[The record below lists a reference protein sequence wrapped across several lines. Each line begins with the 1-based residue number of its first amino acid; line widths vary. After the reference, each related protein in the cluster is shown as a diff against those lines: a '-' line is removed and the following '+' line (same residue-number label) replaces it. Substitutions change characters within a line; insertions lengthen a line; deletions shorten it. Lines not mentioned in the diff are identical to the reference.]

1 MGFDIPMF
9 TPLFVMSRVT
19 GWTAHVIEQQSANAL
34 IRPLS
39 SYVGQAQ
46 RAVEGGS
53 RRAR

>member
-19 GWTAHVIEQQSANAL
+19 GWTAHVMEQLEANAL

-39 SYVGQAQ
+39 QYDGPA
-46 RAVEGGS
+46 
-53 RRAR
+53 RRDVPA